1 MSKQFDKDLLRL
13 YMMGAA
19 NPSGGKVQ
27 FSAAQA
33 VDLHMD
39 DEGYTGGKK
48 DEKYILEHQIELFE
62 KSIDQAIASG
72 KSELRIIHGNG
83 KGVLKKEVHKLL
95 KRHPHVASFDD
106 AHHPKYGYGSTIVY
120 FFWQLTFLLCIYVFH
135 MFSTN

>member
-27 FSAAQA
+27 YSSTQA

-39 DEGYTGGKK
+39 DDGYTGGKK

-62 KSIDQAIASG
+62 KSIDQAATSVPTG
-72 KSELRIIHGNG
+72 
-83 KGVLKKEVHKLL
+83 
-95 KRHPHVASFDD
+95 
-106 AHHPKYGYGSTIVY
+106 
-120 FFWQLTFLLCIYVFH
+120 
-135 MFSTN
+135 